1 MARPGNL
8 TSHAAALPSLSPARG
23 FTLIELMVT
32 LAILAL
38 LLMVAAPMATDWASG
53 TRTHQGRATLV
64 QAYSQA
70 KALALRNPC
79 AIGSGGTVVTFK
91 ASVQDGRIALQSL
104 LEGDSSCDFLE
115 DFAQP
120 DKTMPQQMLLP
131 AGVSLQLGGQ
141 PVTSAA
147 PRQVTIDSRGMAT
160 SSSSFKL
167 TQGGQQNDEEGTL
180 H

>member
-1 MARPGNL
+1 M
-8 TSHAAALPSLSPARG
+8 RG
-23 FTLIELMVT
+23 FTLIELLVT
-32 LAILAL
+32 LAILAML
-38 LLMVAAPMATDWASG
+38 LLMAAPLAADWVHSARRLQARG
-53 TRTHQGRATLV
+53 TLV
-64 QAYSQA
+64 QGFENA